1 MRHTCAVRP
10 EDLGPFLLGHLEPD
24 EAELVAE
31 AIESCATCSA
41 EVARLRPVARA
52 LSLGTTPREES
63 AVPAP
68 SPALD
73 RVLAVVQDESAR
85 RRRRVR
91 RRVALAAAAVLLAVV
106 AVAGLAVAVG
116 GDEQG
121 RDIALTGQSAAT
133 GTAVVSERGW
143 GTAISLR
150 LEGLEPGRTYGAWL
164 ADRSGERTSAG
175 TFRPT
180 ADGSVRLDLAAS
192 LLLPDASVLG
202 VTEIDGD
209 DVLRATLHR
218 SGTRAVGGHA

>member
-10 EDLGPFLLGHLEPD
+10 EDLGPYLLGHLAAD

-31 AIESCATCSA
+31 AIESCAICSA
-41 EVARLRPVARA
+41 EVARLRPVAEA
-52 LSLGTTPREES
+52 LALGTTPREES

-68 SPALD
+68 APALD
-73 RVLAVVQDESAR
+73 RVLAAVHDASAEG
-85 RRRRVR
+85 RRRVR
-91 RRVALAAAAVLLAVV
+91 RRVALAAAAVLVAVV
-106 AVAGLAVAVG
+106 AVAGLAVVVG
-116 GDEQG
+116 GEENG
-121 RDIALTGQSAAT
+121 RDIALTGRSAAT

-143 GTAISLR
+143 GTAISLD
-150 LEGLEPGRTYGAWL
+150 LHGLVPGRTYGAWL
-164 ADRSGERTSAG
+164 ADRSGDRTSAG

-202 VTEIDGD
+202 VTEIDGA

-218 SGTRAVGGHA
+218 TGTRTVGGHA